1 MVSITNRSYNRL
13 GLSIRRVTSPV
24 DRDPE
29 CASATKKH
37 RGCICLAVS
46 SQGRSSLGY
55 LRPYRAIITGGV
67 LCLVATNAAYIGV
80 AVYLK
85 DAVQAIKDARG
96 IASIA
101 EVFGWLALPPDP
113 TAALERWRGAQTA
126 VATGSAVH
134 AVKLL
139 VLFALVTA
147 VTRIFSRVW
156 IFNAARAAEYDLRS
170 DLFGHAVSLSPGYYR
185 DHPTGDVMSRLTND
199 VQVVRAMWGA
209 GLVHLSNA
217 VTSFATVLPFML
229 LLDWKVALIAI
240 IPYPLIFFIGQLMSR
255 RIYTSMRE
263 VQGELGGLS
272 ARIQEDLGAIQVIK
286 TYGLEELRREGFV
299 ASSKR
304 LLQKNMVAAIVRIQ
318 LTPTLN
324 ALASSAVAILIV
336 MGGRAVIHTDLDVG
350 EFTAFA
356 ALLARLVWP
365 TLTLGFMLALVQRG
379 RASWSRLVALQ
390 DEVPAIQDGP
400 GAPLAATPAPAQVS
414 VTGLTI
420 QIGERK
426 LLEDVS
432 FELAPSTVT
441 AVVGRTGSGKSTLVE
456 ALCRL
461 IPVPAGSIK
470 IDGRDI
476 TDLPLDSLRAQIG
489 YAPQEAFLFSTTIA
503 DNVAMGYGAGT
514 AIPAARRIE
523 LERVGAAESAPDLSD
538 EPRVT
543 KAADAAGLTRDLAV
557 MPDRLATVVGER
569 GITLSGGQRQR
580 VALARALSA
589 EPRLLV
595 LDDSLASVDAETE
608 RVILANLR
616 RVMKGRTAV
625 LISHR
630 VAAIKD
636 ADQIIVLDGGKV
648 VATGTHPQLIARS
661 GVYRDLYRTQLDTEF
676 EIVDQGE
683 GLG

>member
-1 MVSITNRSYNRL
+1 M
-13 GLSIRRVTSPV
+13 
-24 DRDPE
+24 
-29 CASATKKH
+29 
-37 RGCICLAVS
+37 S

-55 LRPYRAIITGGV
+55 LRPYRTIIAGGV

-80 AVYLK
+80 AVFLK

-96 IASIA
+96 IADIA
-101 EVFGWLALPPDP
+101 EVMRSLSLPASLA
-113 TAALERWRGAQTA
+113 AALEDWRGVHTA
-126 VATGSAVH
+126 LATDSAIR
-134 AVKLL
+134 AVKML

-170 DLFGHAVSLSPGYYR
+170 DLFGHALALSPGYYR

-217 VTSFATVLPFML
+217 ITSFATVLPFML

-240 IPYPLIFFIGQLMSR
+240 VPYPLIFFIGQLLSR
-255 RIYTSMRE
+255 RIYTSMRA
-263 VQGELGGLS
+263 VQDELGGLS

-286 TYGLEELRREGFV
+286 TYGLEGLRRKGFIE
-299 ASSKR
+299 SSKR
-304 LLQKNMVAAIVRIQ
+304 LLDKNMIAAIVRIQ

-350 EFTAFA
+350 EYTAFA

-390 DEVPAIQDGP
+390 DEIPAIQDGH
-400 GAPLAATPAPAQVS
+400 GEPLAAKPEPAHV
-414 VTGLTI
+414 VVKDLTVK
-420 QIGERK
+420 IGERT
-426 LLEDVS
+426 LLDRVS

-441 AVVGRTGSGKSTLVE
+441 AIVGRTGSGKSTLVE

-461 IPVPAGSIK
+461 IPVPNGSIA

-514 AIPAARRIE
+514 AIPAARRAE

-538 EPRVT
+538 APRVT
-543 KAADAAGLTRDLAV
+543 EAADAAGLTRDLAV
-557 MPDRLATVVGER
+557 MPDRLATIVGER

-580 VALARALSA
+580 VALARALAA

-630 VAAIKD
+630 IAAIKD
-636 ADQIIVLDGGKV
+636 ADQILVLEQGAIVAK
-648 VATGTHPQLIARS
+648 GTHAELIGQA
-661 GVYRDLYRTQLDTEF
+661 GVYRDLYRTQLDIEF
-676 EIVDQGE
+676 EIRDVG
-683 GLG
+683 

>member
-1 MVSITNRSYNRL
+1 MVSITFRSYNRSSE
-13 GLSIRRVTSPV
+13 SIRRVTL
-24 DRDPE
+24 RAEIDPE
-29 CASATKKH
+29 CSNTTEN
-37 RGCICLAVS
+37 RGGCIRLGVS

-55 LRPYRAIITGGV
+55 LRPYRAVIAGGV

-96 IASIA
+96 IADIA
-101 EVFGWLALPPDP
+101 EVVRWISVPASP
-113 TAALERWRGAQTA
+113 AAAVEAWRGVHTA
-126 VATGSAVH
+126 LATATAIH

-139 VLFALVTA
+139 VVFAVVTA
-147 VTRIFSRVW
+147 ATRIFSRVW
-156 IFNAARAAEYDLRS
+156 IFNAARSAEFDLRS
-170 DLFGHAVSLSPGYYR
+170 DLFGHALALSPGFYR

-217 VTSFATVLPFML
+217 VTSFVTVLPFML

-255 RIYTSMRE
+255 RIYSSMRS

-286 TYGLEELRREGFV
+286 TYGLEQLRREGFV

-304 LLQKNMVAAIVRIQ
+304 LLEKNMVAAIVRIQ

-336 MGGRAVIHTDLDVG
+336 MGGRAVIHTELDVG
-350 EFTAFA
+350 EYTAFA

-390 DEVPAIQDGP
+390 EEVPAIQDGH
-400 GAPLAATPAPAQVS
+400 GAPLAATPEPAYVE
-414 VTGLTI
+414 VTNLTI
-420 QIGERK
+420 KIGER
-426 LLEDVS
+426 LLLDHVS

-461 IPVPAGSIK
+461 IPVPSGSIS

-476 TDLPLDSLRAQIG
+476 TDLPLASLRAQIG

-503 DNVAMGYGAGT
+503 DNVAMGYGGGT

-538 EPRVT
+538 APRVT
-543 KAADAAGLTRDLAV
+543 GAAEAAGLTRDLAV

-580 VALARALSA
+580 VALARALSS

-630 VAAIKD
+630 IAAIKD
-636 ADQIIVLDGGKV
+636 ADQILVLDQGKI
-648 VATGTHPQLIARS
+648 VAKGTHAQLIGQA
-661 GVYRDLYRTQLDTEF
+661 GVYRDLYRTQLGSEF
-676 EIVDQGE
+676 ELAEREVG
-683 GLG
+683 